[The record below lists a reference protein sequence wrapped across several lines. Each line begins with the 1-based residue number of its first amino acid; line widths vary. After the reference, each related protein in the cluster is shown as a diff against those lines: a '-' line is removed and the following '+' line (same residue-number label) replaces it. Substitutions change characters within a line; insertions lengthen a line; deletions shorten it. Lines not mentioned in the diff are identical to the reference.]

1 MEPAEQN
8 VVKGTVRRI
17 TTGIS
22 GSIELSFVSPCGEK
36 LERLDGILLRMER
49 LYNEKNDEVFHYHLS
64 TCLYLLDSNLFG
76 SWINFRQKNPCHISA
91 FEQ

>member
-22 GSIELSFVSPCGEK
+22 GSIELSFVSPYREK
-36 LERLDGILLRMER
+36 LKMLD
-49 LYNEKNDEVFHYHLS
+49 
-64 TCLYLLDSNLFG
+64 
-76 SWINFRQKNPCHISA
+76 
-91 FEQ
+91 

>member
-49 LYNEKNDEVFHYHLS
+49 LYDEKDDEGLHSILIS
-64 TCLYLLDSNLFG
+64 WLRASSIDLFE
-76 SWINFRQKNPCHISA
+76 SWIKFRLKNTMSH
-91 FEQ
+91 